1 MGKWLRDEPSR
12 LSSLSIQFSRL
23 ASTMQLMARDIEP
36 LEAISPWSPHRK
48 ENDDQVK
55 QDNI

>member
-12 LSSLSIQFSRL
+12 LGSLSIQFSCL
-23 ASTMQLMARDIEP
+23 APTMQLMARDIEP
-36 LEAISPWSPHRK
+36 LEALSPWSPLW
-48 ENDDQVK
+48 EDNDDQVK